1 MGNLITQIQNI
12 CENTLSRYR
21 SSIPQ
26 KRYVEDVNLIKE
38 ALLNIEP
45 TQTDFVLIR
54 KLLEVYS
61 PANRGFSTNEEI
73 ALIKSCLQLDC
84 RTILQL
90 RNLRNTVVM
99 MLDDSLDAY
108 DKMSAIVGVIDCQ
121 IFSCGGEV

>member
-1 MGNLITQIQNI
+1 MGNLITKIQNI
-12 CENTLSRYR
+12 CENTLTRYR

-26 KRYVEDVNLIKE
+26 KRYIEDVALIKE

-45 TQTDFVLIR
+45 TQTDFILIR

-73 ALIKSCLQLDC
+73 ELIKSCLQLDR

-99 MLDDSLDAY
+99 MLDDSVEAY

-121 IFSCGGEV
+121 IFDCGGEV